1 MTNILFFHSDS
12 KHSKSI
18 ISYLELVL
26 KNLNF
31 ICDDINRLTVG
42 QYVYEEKQKKIDDAD
57 IILLMMD
64 NRLYNS
70 SDFYEYWEQRVKY
83 SNSKIIKINI
93 EPFFD
98 CNHDLIMIENHEDYQ
113 KVIDL
118 VRLQVV

>member
-1 MTNILFFHSDS
+1 
-12 KHSKSI
+12 
-18 ISYLELVL
+18 
-26 KNLNF
+26 
-31 ICDDINRLTVG
+31 
-42 QYVYEEKQKKIDDAD
+42 
-57 IILLMMD
+57 MMD
-64 NRLYNS
+64 NTLYNI

-98 CNHDLIMIENHEDYQ
+98 CDRDLLMIKNHEDYQ